1 MNNAV
6 YFYYRNEKQESN
18 RLKNL
23 EEYRST
29 GFWPTKGRKR
39 KVAKQ
44 TTPWAESKQRKIDTR
59 EKKMLKKEKKY
70 MKEKEGKIKKKRRKK
85 QKFTKDEIDEL
96 ARDIALMKKLKHKKV
111 RIISSIVKYVAGYS
125 YRLLSDENTLMCVQI
140 DLNINTG
147 IVHFSIH
154 I

>member
-1 MNNAV
+1 MS
-6 YFYYRNEKQESN
+6 SN
-18 RLKNL
+18 D
-23 EEYRST
+23 RST

-125 YRLLSDENTLMCVQI
+125 YRILSDENTLMCVQI
-140 DLNINTG
+140 YKYRNSSFFYPYLKAAFNSFNTY
-147 IVHFSIH
+147 FSLI
-154 I
+154 IFN